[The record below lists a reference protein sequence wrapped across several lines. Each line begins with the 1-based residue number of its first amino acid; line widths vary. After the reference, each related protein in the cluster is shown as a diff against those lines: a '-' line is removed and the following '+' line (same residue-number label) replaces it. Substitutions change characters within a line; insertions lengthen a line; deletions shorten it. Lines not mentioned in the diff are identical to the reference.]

1 MKISRTEIDF
11 KGGNITDDTLFI
23 TDLDGSVDYIDQDV
37 LLVEY
42 KNNFLVDISFYD
54 STEDLS
60 VNVISGFDWE
70 HPVYRKIIER
80 HDKTGLLASLKEAID
95 IAVKGK

>member
-1 MKISRTEIDF
+1 MKINRSEIDF
-11 KGGNITDDTLFI
+11 KGGQITDDTLFV

-42 KNNFLVDISFYD
+42 ANNFAVDLSFHD

-60 VNVISGFDWE
+60 VNVISGSDWE

-80 HDKTGLLASLKEAID
+80 HDRIGLLTSLKEAID
-95 IAVKGK
+95 IAVKG